1 MDRDNELGHRSRSRV
16 RVRVRVSRD
25 GNAVGRSDLDTRS
38 TAVCFL
44 VASVFFSNL
53 IFFSVQLLQQPQQD
67 FNRHRASLCLSAN
80 AVFLIPDRTCI
91 RVHDVRSIQF
101 DEPFYTRSKTD
112 ESQLNHTERKLREK
126 RENKHVYRPSD
137 RRAERALAV
146 CVGALLTNHDR
157 IKVRKRSGARE

>member
-25 GNAVGRSDLDTRS
+25 GNAVGRSGLDTRS

-44 VASVFFSNL
+44 VASVFFKFD
-53 IFFSVQLLQQPQQD
+53 IFSVQLLQQPQQD
-67 FNRHRASLCLSAN
+67 FSRHRASLCLSAN
-80 AVFLIPDRTCI
+80 AVFLILDRTCI
-91 RVHDVRSIQF
+91 HVHDVRSIRF